1 MTFRRFVVLARRARD
16 FDTFDEAAAFARHN
30 YPSVIC
36 ERIASADGR
45 SVLRERARFDLL
57 YDGERREWRVMLG

>member
-1 MTFRRFVVLARRARD
+1 VIFRRFVVLARKARD
-16 FDTFDEAAAFARHN
+16 FDTFEEAAAFARHN

-36 ERIASADGR
+36 ERIVSATGE

-57 YDGERREWRVMLG
+57 YDPARGEWRVMLG

>member
-16 FDTFDEAAAFARHN
+16 FDTFEEAVAFATHN
-30 YPSVIC
+30 FPSVIC
-36 ERIASADGR
+36 ERIDSPDGR

-57 YDGERREWRVMLG
+57 YDSNRREWRVMLG